1 MSRVAPAR
9 PAYTVSLI
17 PDCTTSLPRQRAWSP
32 NPSPSTSMPTRLAA
46 LPQSRSRQSSLVI
59 VAAGT
64 VSTNDFKN
72 GLTVELE
79 GVPYRVIGECT
90 HDDALETPYI

>member
-1 MSRVAPAR
+1 VSRVAPAR
-9 PAYTVSLI
+9 PALTVGFILGCLPSL
-17 PDCTTSLPRQRAWSP
+17 LGQHAWSS
-32 NPSPSTSMPTRLAA
+32 NPSLSASMPMRLAA

-79 GVPYRVIGECT
+79 GVPYRVIGECKW
-90 HDDALETPYI
+90 

>member
-1 MSRVAPAR
+1 
-9 PAYTVSLI
+9 
-17 PDCTTSLPRQRAWSP
+17 
-32 NPSPSTSMPTRLAA
+32 MPMRLAA

-79 GVPYRVIGECT
+79 GVPYRVIGECKW
-90 HDDALETPYI
+90 